1 MPMNC
6 SAYLLLDGVVTIGYR
21 FHTVTVRAELTHG
34 RGRRSS
40 RKRRGQQM
48 QFISRRLAFYA
59 VAAWFAVTIN
69 FVIPHLFPSNPVQ
82 AMMASHPNFPPSA
95 VKALDIQFGLGHQG
109 SLLHQYFVYLGH
121 LAHGNLGI
129 SVLNYPETVT
139 SVLGTTIPWT
149 LALVGGATI
158 LSFVIGTLLGVLAGW
173 RRGGWFDRL
182 LPAFT
187 FVQAIPYFFLAL
199 VVIQLASTTWHLFPA
214 YGGYQLGDTIG
225 FNATFIGSAF
235 SHSVLPAFTIIVTS
249 MAGWMLQMRNVM
261 ITTIGEDY
269 VLAAQAKGLSTRRIM
284 FTYAA
289 RNAIL
294 PNIAGFAL
302 AIGFVIGGALVMEI
316 VFSYPG
322 VGYQLYQAV
331 NNADFPVMQG
341 IFLAIAAAVLLA
353 CLLADIVYVIADPRT
368 RRRAAY

>member
-1 MPMNC
+1 M
-6 SAYLLLDGVVTIGYR
+6 R
-21 FHTVTVRAELTHG
+21 F
-34 RGRRSS
+34 
-40 RKRRGQQM
+40 
-48 QFISRRLAFYA
+48 IIRRLAFYV
-59 VAAWFAVTIN
+59 VAAWFAITIN
-69 FVIPHLFPSNPVQ
+69 FILPHLLPSNPVQ

-95 VKALDIQFGLGHQG
+95 RKALEIQFGLGQQG

-129 SVLNYPETVT
+129 SVLNYPESVV
-139 SVLGTTIPWT
+139 SVLGNTIPWT
-149 LALVGGATI
+149 LALVGSATI
-158 LSFVIGTLLGVLAGW
+158 ISFVLGTLLGILAGW
-173 RRGGWFDRL
+173 RRGGWFDRA

-187 FVQAIPYFFLAL
+187 FLQATPYFFLAL
-199 VVIQLASTTWHLFPA
+199 LVLVLLSTDWHLFPG

-225 FNATFIGSAF
+225 FNWTFISSAL
-235 SHSVLPAFTIIVTS
+235 SHSILPAATIIVTS

-284 FTYAA
+284 FSYAA

-302 AIGFVIGGALVMEI
+302 AVGFVVGGALVMEI

-322 VGYQLYQAV
+322 VGYQLFQAV
-331 NNADFPVMQG
+331 TNDDFPVMQG
-341 IFLAIAAAVLLA
+341 IFLAIAAGVLLA
-353 CLLADIVYVIADPRT
+353 CLLADLVYVIADPRT
-368 RRRAAY
+368 RTRAAY